1 MRVLQDWALAKRP
14 LLLSFDYRPSFEDDL
29 RRGDLYLMVVQDAYQ
44 MGYQAVQR
52 AVQAQSDQKIPAQI
66 MVDFLVVSAANVN
79 DPDIRLRLGHH
90 HD

>member
-1 MRVLQDWALAKRP
+1 
-14 LLLSFDYRPSFEDDL
+14 
-29 RRGDLYLMVVQDAYQ
+29 MVVQDAYQ

-52 AVQAQSDQKIPAQI
+52 AVQVRSGEQIPAQI

-79 DPDIRLRLGHH
+79 DPDIRLRLSHH